1 MPPSPANRVSNA
13 GTFIAVV
20 LLLTCALGLFLLVM
34 MVNPFVMG
42 VLLIPAVLVPL
53 GVCQYLIWGPW
64 LARLQ
69 AAEREREATLSP
81 SLTRNHE
88 ASDARR

>member
-1 MPPSPANRVSNA
+1 MPPPPANRASNA

-20 LLLTCALGLFLLVM
+20 LLLACAFGLFLLVWI
-34 MVNPFVMG
+34 VNPFVVG

-53 GVCQYLIWGPW
+53 GFCQYLIWGPW

-69 AAEREREATLSP
+69 AEDRERES
-81 SLTRNHE
+81 TR
-88 ASDARR
+88 AP